1 MPDSELRTASDTIF
15 APATGTGKAAI
26 AIIRI
31 SGPFAHGAVQQLAG
45 RLPPFRELALRT
57 LRDAEGEALDQGMV
71 VIFPEGASYTGEA
84 MAEIH
89 CHGSQAVISDVIDQ
103 LSAMPAMRMAEPG
116 EFTRRALMAGRMDL
130 SEAEGL
136 HALLEAETR
145 EQRRQALRIQS
156 GAVSER
162 SRKWSEILL
171 QARALVEVAIDFSD
185 EEVPDDTLAG
195 ALELVERAL
204 ADMEAELSR
213 ALPAERLRSGF
224 EVAIIGPPNVGK
236 SSLLNAVA
244 GREVAL
250 VTDIAGT
257 TRDILEVRTD
267 LGGLPVVF
275 LDMAGLRKSADKVEA
290 LGIARAEAR
299 GEAADLRVFLSAS
312 DVGPLDWSMERQD
325 GDIEIWSK
333 CDLEPRSGMLN
344 VSAATDAGI
353 SELLELIRERLMSRV
368 AEMGILAIERQRLAV
383 KAARDSLERCRTSL
397 KADLPEIAGEELRFA
412 MVALDRLIGRFGT
425 EDVLDK
431 IFAGFCLGK

>member
-1 MPDSELRTASDTIF
+1 MPDSDHRTITDTIF
-15 APATGTGKAAI
+15 APATGTGRAAI

-31 SGPFAHGAVQQLAG
+31 SGPFAHGVVQQLSG
-45 RLPPFRELALRT
+45 PLPPFRELALRT
-57 LRDAEGEALDQGMV
+57 LRDADGEAVDQGMV
-71 VIFPEGASYTGEA
+71 VIFPEGTSYTGEA

-89 CHGSQAVISDVIDQ
+89 CHGSQAVLSDLIHQ
-103 LSAMPAMRMAEPG
+103 LTNMPKMRMAEPG
-116 EFTRRALMAGRMDL
+116 EFTRRALMNGCMDL

-162 SRKWSEILL
+162 SRKWSELLL
-171 QARALVEVAIDFSD
+171 QARALVEVAVDFSD
-185 EEVPDDTLAG
+185 EDVPDDTLAE
-195 ALELVERAL
+195 ASELVAIAL
-204 ADMEAELSR
+204 ADMEGELSR
-213 ALPAERLRSGF
+213 ALPAERLRHGF
-224 EVAIIGPPNVGK
+224 EVAIIGPPNAGK
-236 SSLLNAVA
+236 SSLLNAIA

-257 TRDILEVRTD
+257 TRDVLEVKTD
-267 LGGLPVVF
+267 LGGLPVMF
-275 LDMAGLRKSADKVEA
+275 LDTAGLRESGDMVEA

-299 GEAADLRVFLSAS
+299 GEAADLRVFLSAP
-312 DVGPLDWSMERQD
+312 DAPPLDWSVKRQD

-344 VSAATDAGI
+344 ISAKTDAGV
-353 SELLELIRERLMSRV
+353 SELLGLIRERLTLRV

-383 KAARDSLERCRTSL
+383 EAARDGLARCLASLE
-397 KADLPEIAGEELRFA
+397 AELPEIAGEELRVA
-412 MVALDRLIGRFGT
+412 MAALDRLIGRFGT